1 MDFFIV
7 MKNYIKS
14 YLPLLI
20 PILLVLTACG
30 GDDDDPPP
38 PQLTPEQQRTA
49 DLEGRWEPGTVIQE
63 VDGDITDD
71 RFSDFSITFSADA
84 DGNNKMYTIT
94 NSGGEAFEAGTKSW
108 DYVGSNLNRI
118 ERTDNGFEFDISL
131 SNSNTE
137 LVITLSVD
145 ASGSPLGRTTNTTGG
160 YTFNLVK
167 Q

>member
-1 MDFFIV
+1 
-7 MKNYIKS
+7 MKTDIKS
-14 YLPLLI
+14 YFRFLLPLLI
-20 PILLVLTACG
+20 VLTACG

-38 PQLTPEQQRTA
+38 PQLTPEQERTA
-49 DLEGRWEPGTVIQE
+49 ELVGRWEPGTVIQE

-84 DGNNKMYTIT
+84 EGNNKQYTIT

-108 DYVGSNLNRI
+108 DYVGTNLNRI

-131 SNSNTE
+131 SNNDMD
-137 LVITLSVD
+137 LQITLTVD

-160 YTFNLVK
+160 YTFNLEK